1 MTEIIEGDIIAA
13 PSPSE
18 MTAWK
23 SRITALEASDP
34 ERAELE
40 ITDALTF
47 SNEML
52 RAVSDVTAH
61 EPTTG
66 AHLASAGIGAAK
78 LTAVRAAEFAK
89 RLDLSKDTRLEAE
102 MQIRRWERATGVAT
116 RAGQAAGEI
125 ETEAEARERAGRARH
140 RMDPV
145 HPVKPKPTDFAT
157 QREWL
162 GNSRTGAGIYAL
174 TDGSS
179 DEQFDAA
186 LSEAKSEGNV
196 SRANVVRKLRDARV
210 VDIATGEVYD
220 PEAITPENRAE
231 VQAERE
237 RMLGLFTDAQTF
249 TGALNRLH
257 ALHSPRTVAHYLEVH
272 RVSQSRPDFATQHHN
287 PTSIRQIAQYLN
299 DYANALEEQS

>member
-1 MTEIIEGDIIAA
+1 MSAVIEGDLIAA
-13 PSPSE
+13 PSSSE

-23 SRITALEASDP
+23 SRIATLEASDP
-34 ERAELE
+34 ERAEME

-52 RAVSDVTAH
+52 RAVSDVTAQA
-61 EPTTG
+61 PAVG
-66 AHLASAGIGAAK
+66 ANLASAGVSTAK
-78 LTAVRAAEFAK
+78 LAAVRAAEFSK
-89 RLDLSKDTRLEAE
+89 RLDLSKDLRLESD
-102 MQIRRWERATGVAT
+102 MQVRRWERALGTAI
-116 RAGQAAGEI
+116 REGQERGEI
-125 ETEAEARERAGRARH
+125 RSNGQHASCAAVSSPSDYAKQADLTHPER
-140 RMDPV
+140 
-145 HPVKPKPTDFAT
+145 
-157 QREWL
+157 
-162 GNSRTGAGIYAL
+162 GIYAL
-174 TDGSS
+174 TDNAT
-179 DEQFDAA
+179 DAEFESA
-186 LSEAKSEGNV
+186 LTTARDEGNV

-220 PEAITPENRAE
+220 PEAVTPENRAE

-299 DYANALEEQS
+299 DYATALEEQS